1 MIKELLAKRYLKKKI
16 MEIRNRKYPLYVIPE
31 LCDEDINVYDGILI
45 AECKDKR
52 EFNYLKNWYKPPVSG
67 YAPRFGV
74 ISYKDMRI
82 IKDFRTGKYLNSLK
96 EISEI
101 IKEKEY

>member
-1 MIKELLAKRYLKKKI
+1 MIKELLTKRCLKKKI
-16 MEIRNRKYPLYVIPE
+16 IEIHNRKYPFYIISELY
-31 LCDEDINVYDGILI
+31 DGNINDGILI
-45 AECKDKR
+45 AECKNKR
-52 EFNYLKNWYKPPVSG
+52 EFNYLKNWYKPLRG
-67 YAPRFGV
+67 YSPRFGI

-101 IKEKEY
+101 IKKEGGL